1 MSFEVQKI
9 LSKNDLKEA
18 INFIHSN
25 NFSLKTSE
33 KKISFN
39 FDGRILGLL
48 IKDNDKI
55 VGNIFYYYQPDFNY
69 NNHTYKVVNFATI
82 FVLESYRGK
91 GISKLMIKKTL
102 EFFKDYIIT
111 DYTPVGSI
119 MHVLKKF
126 DFGFMKNNRNL
137 IFPIPTIKFNFFK
150 FFFGKLVKIDD
161 REIIQETLKN
171 LENYR
176 HYEIDLWNYTI
187 GKENIMIG
195 AIERLHNKKIGFF
208 KIKLN
213 SKRILWT
220 NNEELLLKY
229 ANNIAFNFSLLN
241 KTQFITV
248 DAATDQKPFFSIK
261 LENQF
266 MIYPKFNTKISTY
279 GSEFFAN
286 NL

>member
-1 MSFEVQKI
+1 MSFEVYKI
-9 LSKNDLKEA
+9 LSKKDLEDA
-18 INFIHSN
+18 IRFIHSN
-25 NFSLKTSE
+25 NFSLKTTE

-48 IKDNDKI
+48 IKDNGKI

-69 NNHTYKVVNFATI
+69 NDHNYKVVNFATI

-119 MHVLKKF
+119 MHILKKS

-137 IFPIPTIKFNFFK
+137 IFPIPSIKYNFFK
-150 FFFGKLVKIDD
+150 NLFGKLIKIDD
-161 REIIQETLKN
+161 KEIILETLKN

-176 HYEIDLWNYTI
+176 YYEIDLWNYTF
-187 GKENIMIG
+187 GKENMIIG
-195 AIERLHNKKIGFF
+195 TIQRTHNKKIGFF

-241 KTQFITV
+241 KTQFITI
-248 DAATDQKPFFSIK
+248 DIENDQKPFFSIK

-266 MIYPKFNTKISTY
+266 MMYPKLNTKISTY